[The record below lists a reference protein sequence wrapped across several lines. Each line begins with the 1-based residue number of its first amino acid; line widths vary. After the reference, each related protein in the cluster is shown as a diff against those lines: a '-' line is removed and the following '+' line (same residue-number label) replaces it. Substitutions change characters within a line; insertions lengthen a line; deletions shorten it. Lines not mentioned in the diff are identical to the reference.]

1 MPGYFREIAVRIF
14 AKEFKDSDLV
24 YREEE
29 EQYAPQYVLTPTGAK
44 ANRVLISGVLTE
56 VENIGTGLEYYRAR
70 IADPT
75 GTFTIYAGQYQA
87 EAARFLSE
95 AETPSFVTIVGK
107 VTSFKT
113 DDGNTVLSI
122 RPEYIQKADE
132 RDRNI
137 WTAETA
143 EKTYER
149 IIAVE
154 AQAAAIKSGGG
165 SESQSEKQNEKQI
178 KSRAENENIKNAI
191 EHYAAEFF
199 EYRKMIV
206 QALETVSAPTN

>member
-1 MPGYFREIAVRIF
+1 MPGYFREIAVRMF
-14 AKEFKDSDLV
+14 AKELKDSDLV

-56 VENIGTGLEYYRAR
+56 VENIGTSSEYYRAR

-75 GTFTIYAGQYQA
+75 GIFTIYAGQYQS

-107 VTSFKT
+107 VTSFTT
-113 DDGNTVLSI
+113 DDGNTMLSI

-132 RDRNI
+132 KDRSI

-149 IIAVE
+149 IIAAE
-154 AQAAAIKSGGG
+154 AQAEAAESEEKGG
-165 SESQSEKQNEKQI
+165 
-178 KSRAENENIKNAI
+178 NENIKNALK
-191 EHYAAEFF
+191 HYTPEFT

-206 QALETVSAPTN
+206 QALETISASSD

>member
-14 AKEFKDSDLV
+14 AKELKDSDLV

-75 GTFTIYAGQYQA
+75 GTFTVYAGQYQA
-87 EAARFLSE
+87 EAVRFLSE

-107 VTSFKT
+107 VSSFKT
-113 DDGNTVLSI
+113 DDGNTMLSI

-132 RDRNI
+132 KDRNI
-137 WTAETA
+137 WTVETA

-149 IIAVE
+149 IVAVE
-154 AQAAAIKSGGG
+154 AQAETIKNGDGSGSENGSKSGN
-165 SESQSEKQNEKQI
+165 ESRN
-178 KSRAENENIKNAI
+178 ENENIKNAI
-191 EHYAAEFF
+191 EHYAAEFL

-206 QALETVSAPTN
+206 QALETVSAPAN

>member
-1 MPGYFREIAVRIF
+1 MPGYFREIAVRMF
-14 AKEFKDSDLV
+14 AKELKDSDLV

-56 VENIGTGLEYYRAR
+56 VENIGTGSEYYRAR

-75 GTFTIYAGQYQA
+75 GTFTVYAGQYQA

-107 VTSFKT
+107 VTAFKT
-113 DDGNTVLSI
+113 DDGNTMLSI
-122 RPEYIQKADE
+122 RPEYIQNADE
-132 RDRNI
+132 KDRNI
-137 WTAETA
+137 WTMETA

-154 AQAAAIKSGGG
+154 VQEKSKPEKNEAENAVRI
-165 SESQSEKQNEKQI
+165 ESV
-178 KSRAENENIKNAI
+178 NENIKNAI
-191 EHYAAEFF
+191 EHYAPELS

-206 QALETVSAPTN
+206 QALETVSMAAE